1 MKNWILLCAVLL
13 SVAVRATQ
21 ETPGPLQVPS
31 PDWRD
36 QVIYFV
42 LTDRFADGNPANN
55 DQGSAEYNPQSSSHF
70 SGGDLQGLRSR
81 LDYIQQLGATAVWL
95 TPPVANQ
102 WWSQQAQ
109 YGGYHGY
116 WAVDFLNVD
125 KHLGSL
131 ADYQALSRDLHGR
144 GMYLVQDIVVN
155 HTGNFF
161 AYQGPYDPSNS
172 AKHFTLSEPAG
183 SRFTAPTQAPF
194 QLINRLDP
202 AQQRAAIYHWTP
214 PIADPSIPAQEFS
227 YQVGTLAD
235 LNTSN
240 PQVRQALKYSYRYWL
255 EAAGVDAYRI
265 DTAKYV
271 EHEFWHDF
279 LHATDGVLAKAKAL
293 GKEDFLAFGE
303 VFEASA
309 PYSNAGEH
317 KLQRFL
323 GSADKPELN
332 SVIAFPLYF
341 ELNRVL
347 AEGQPP
353 AQLGYR
359 LAQHTALFGGGHRLP
374 TFVNNHDTNR
384 FLSAGSAAALLQAYA
399 VLFTVPGIPVI
410 YQGDEQ
416 LLTQSR
422 QAMFAGGWGSG
433 GRDWFDQQSPLYRQL
448 QSLATLRRQYPVLSR
463 GDWQLLQADQHGPG
477 VLAYQ
482 MQQGAQR
489 FVMVLNT
496 ADRPHLMA
504 DLPLQRGLVRWS
516 NGIRA
521 IPTTLQGQHG
531 RLSMLL
537 PARAVLVMEETVL
550 VASAPAPDVT
560 LSHSAAPLELPPV
573 PVKPLTSD
581 YLLSGH
587 GPAQQQLLVVLNG
600 DPNRLPP
607 LQTDA
612 DGHFSL
618 RIPVRDLGHYPQL
631 LQLFSPDRQAEG
643 SALQTGQ
650 LLASWPYFS
659 LVDTPT
665 IRAQW
670 TDPRGDDHGPDG
682 SYQQPRQRH
691 SQQQLDILGVAAK
704 AAGATLELTLQM
716 AQVSQFWGP
725 ANGFDNVHLALFF
738 DIPALRCS
746 KLSQQSAA
754 EPVLLPVS
762 QKEAQA
768 LPGLQ
773 HQMPAAGRWQLGH
786 YLFGWGN
793 ALFTAEG
800 ADAHRTGSKLTG
812 APSIRTNPAAGT
824 ITLTYQG
831 RAFGVDDW
839 AGSQIYLSTW
849 DKSGEGQLRAL
860 QSEPGDWHFS
870 ARDPQGPKVLDD
882 LLLSLPAKQ
891 PDLRCVN

>member
-1 MKNWILLCAVLL
+1 MPALPQQ
-13 SVAVRATQ
+13 VAQ
-21 ETPGPLQVPS
+21 LPGPLQVPS

-161 AYQGPYDPSNS
+161 AYQGAYDPNDS
-172 AKHFTLSEPAG
+172 AKHFTLTEPAG
-183 SRFTAPTQAPF
+183 SRFATPTQAPF

-214 PIADPSIPAQEFS
+214 PIADPGIAAQEFS

-279 LHATDGVLAKAKAL
+279 LHAPDGVLAKAKAL
-293 GKEDFLAFGE
+293 GKQDFLAFGE

-309 PYSNAGEH
+309 PYSNAGEQ

-323 GSADKPELN
+323 GSADQPELN

-359 LAQHTALFGGGHRLP
+359 LTQHTALFGGGHRLP

-448 QSLATLRRQYPVLSR
+448 QSLAKLRRQYPVLSR

-496 ADRPHLMA
+496 ADRPHLLA
-504 DLPLQRGLVRWS
+504 DLPLQQGQVRWHS
-516 NGIRA
+516 GIRGIA
-521 IPTTLQGQHG
+521 TTLQGQNG

-537 PARAVLVMEETVL
+537 PARAVLVMEEVEA
-550 VASAPAPDVT
+550 VAAKQVPDAT
-560 LSHSAAPLELPPV
+560 LSGSAAPIELPPIELPPV

-581 YLLSGH
+581 YLLKGR
-587 GPAQQQLLVVLNG
+587 GPARQRLLAVLNG
-600 DPNRLPP
+600 DPHQLQPV
-607 LQTDA
+607 QTDA
-612 DGHFSL
+612 DGYFSL
-618 RIPVRDLGHYPQL
+618 RLPVRDLGHHPQL
-631 LQLFSPDRQAEG
+631 LQLFLADRQSEAT
-643 SALQTGQ
+643 ALPTGQ
-650 LLASWPYFS
+650 LLASWPYTNE
-659 LVDTPT
+659 VVQPE

-670 TDPRGDDHGPDG
+670 TDPPGDDHGPDG
-682 SYQQPRQRH
+682 SYRQPRQRH
-691 SQQQLDILGVAAK
+691 SQRQLDILGVAAK

-738 DIPALRCS
+738 DIPALRCRQ
-746 KLSQQSAA
+746 LSPQA
-754 EPVLLPVS
+754 ESVAVV
-762 QKEAQA
+762 QKVPQP

-800 ADAHRTGSKLTG
+800 ADEELTGSKLTG
-812 APSIRTNPAAGT
+812 APQIGTNPAAGT

-860 QSEPGDWHFS
+860 QAEPGDWHFS
-870 ARDPQGPKVLDD
+870 ASDPQGPKVLDD
-882 LLLSLPAKQ
+882 LLFRLPARQ
-891 PDLRCVN
+891 PVLPCVN